1 MKPSRR
7 FLLILTGLL
16 GTALIL
22 GTLEALGLSVADTL
36 HTVWWGALLALL
48 LMAGGDAV
56 STYRRAPPI
65 LKRTL
70 PGQLSLGRWSDVQL
84 TLYHS
89 YPRECSVTLFD
100 HIPAS
105 VAHEHLPLEMTLKP
119 GQQTE
124 AHYRIRPLERGH
136 IRFPACDC
144 ILPSPLGFWQRRY
157 RLEHPGDAR
166 VYPDFARLYSSSPLA
181 GEQWLGQ
188 LGVRQKPRRGLG
200 LEFHQLREFRQG
212 DTLRQMDWKATAR
225 KKMPIAREYQE
236 ERDQQILLLLDCGRR
251 MRSQDGEL
259 SHFDQAL
266 DACLLLAHVALRQGD
281 AVGISTFAHEQ
292 PRHVA
297 PAKGH
302 GQLGRLLNAVY
313 DIKPTLTPADYSS
326 AAQQLLS
333 RQRRRALI
341 VLVTNLRDEDDDDL
355 RLALGHLGRQHRML
369 IASLREDILDTKMQ
383 QAIET
388 YEDALEYCGAMDYR
402 QARESLHERLS
413 AQGVAL
419 IDTRPAALGPELVN
433 QYLTWKRAGTL

>member
-7 FLLILTGLL
+7 LLLILTGLF
-16 GTALIL
+16 GVALIL
-22 GTLEALGLSVADTL
+22 GTLKALDLPAPDTL
-36 HTVWWGALLALL
+36 NSAWWGALLALL
-48 LMAGGDAV
+48 LIAGADAV
-56 STYRRAPPI
+56 STYRRACPT
-65 LKRTL
+65 LERTL
-70 PGQLSLGRWSDVQL
+70 PGQLSLGRWSEVQL
-84 TLYHS
+84 TLHHPYLREHS
-89 YPRECSVTLFD
+89 VVLFD
-100 HIPAS
+100 HVPAS
-105 VAHEHLPLEMTLKP
+105 ITHEYLPLEATLKP
-119 GQQTE
+119 GQHTQV
-124 AHYRIRPLERGH
+124 HYRIRPLARGH
-136 IRFPACDC
+136 VIFPACDC
-144 ILPSPLGFWQRRY
+144 IVPSPLGLWRVRH
-157 RLEHPGDAR
+157 RLAQHSEAR
-166 VYPDFARLYSSSPLA
+166 VYPDFARLYKASPLA

-313 DIKPTLTPADYSS
+313 DLQPTLTPADYSS
-326 AAQQLLS
+326 AVQQLLTH
-333 RQRRRALI
+333 QRRRALI

-355 RLALGHLGRQHRML
+355 KFALGHLCRQHRVL
-369 IASLREDILDTKMQ
+369 IASLREEVIDTRVQ
-383 QAIET
+383 QVVET

-413 AQGVAL
+413 TYGVPL
-419 IDTRPAALGPELVN
+419 LDTRPAALGPELVN
-433 QYLTWKRAGTL
+433 QYLTWKRAGSL